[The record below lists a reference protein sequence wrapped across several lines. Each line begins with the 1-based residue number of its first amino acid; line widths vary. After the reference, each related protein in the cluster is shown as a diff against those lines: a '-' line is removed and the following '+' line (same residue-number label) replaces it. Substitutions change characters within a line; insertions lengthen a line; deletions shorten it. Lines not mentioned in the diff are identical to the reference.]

1 MIKKQIKKTLLSI
14 RSLILNSPLNGL
26 LDDKRSVYILS
37 YPKLTNIGDE
47 VQSIASLDL
56 LKSLN
61 FNVKYVPRERLS
73 KAFSIF
79 KRRAILNGWFSHDE
93 NSFPPTKAITPIF
106 IGFHLANK
114 YILNSKGAVN
124 YFKDHGPVGCR
135 DFATK
140 TALNSVGI
148 DAYYSGCPTL
158 TLNKRDIEKS
168 IECLVV
174 DAHLNNPDGHTS
186 DARHLLN
193 SIIDK
198 YNIKNIQYAT
208 QNCEENTSATRKFEL
223 AEARLKD
230 LCASKLVITNRIHVA
245 LPCLAMQ
252 VPVIFIHAEPEKDA
266 RIASFLDLFW
276 YKTNTEEV
284 LPSEIDYLKIKNK
297 DTYLKLRE
305 AIISQYQSHLN

>member
-1 MIKKQIKKTLLSI
+1 MIKKQIKKTLLNI
-14 RSLILNSPLNGL
+14 RDLILRSPLNGL
-26 LDDKRSVYILS
+26 IYDKKSVYVLS

-47 VQSIASLDL
+47 VQSIASHDL
-56 LKSLN
+56 LRALD

-73 KAFSIF
+73 KVFSIF
-79 KRRAILNGWFSHDE
+79 KRKAILNGWFSHDE

-114 YILNSKGAVN
+114 HILNSKQAVN
-124 YFKDHGPVGCR
+124 YFKEHTPIGCR
-135 DFATK
+135 DFATQ
-140 TALNSVGI
+140 TALSSVGI
-148 DAYYSGCPTL
+148 NAYYSGCPTL
-158 TLNKRDIEKS
+158 TLNKRDVEKT

-198 YNIKNIQYAT
+198 YQIKNIQYAT
-208 QNCEENTSATRKFEL
+208 QNCEENTAAPRKVEL
-223 AEARLKD
+223 AEARLND

-252 VPVIFIHAEPEKDA
+252 VPVIFIHAEPENDA
-266 RIASFLDLFW
+266 RIASFLDLFL
-276 YKTNTEEV
+276 V
-284 LPSEIDYLKIKNK
+284 QNK
-297 DTYLKLRE
+297 
-305 AIISQYQSHLN
+305 H

>member
-1 MIKKQIKKTLLSI
+1 MIKKQVKRFLVSI
-14 RSLILNSPLNGL
+14 RNLILHSPINGL
-26 LDDKRSVYILS
+26 IVDRQNVYVLS

-47 VQSIASLDL
+47 VQSIASRDL
-56 LKSLN
+56 LSKLG
-61 FNVKYVPRERLS
+61 FGVKYVQRERLS
-73 KAFSIF
+73 KFFSF
-79 KRRAILNGWFSHDE
+79 YRRKAVLNGWFSHDE
-93 NSFPPTKAITPIF
+93 NSFPPTKAIIPIF

-114 YILNSKGAVN
+114 RILNSEKAVN
-124 YFKDHGPVGCR
+124 YFKKHGPIGCR
-135 DFATK
+135 DFATQ
-140 TALNSVGI
+140 TTLTSVGVE
-148 DAYYSGCPTL
+148 AYYSGCPTL
-158 TLNKRDIEKS
+158 TLNKRDTKKT

-208 QNCEENTSATRKFEL
+208 QNCEENTAATRKVEL
-223 AEARLKD
+223 AEARLND

-276 YKTNTEEV
+276 YKTNAEEV

-297 DTYLKLRE
+297 DTYLKLRDS
-305 AIISQYQSHLN
+305 ILTQYKTHLN